1 MEFVMIISDAL
12 LDKINEDPISV
23 CLEVCQ
29 LSNHPTNRAD
39 PDAQLEVCLFLGAM
53 VDGGILDFQGDIPRP
68 EDGKIHRAVSTN
80 FIGAVQA
87 QIEALKR
94 RESAISFQR
103 EVENRFKQ
111 VIKNGFGYDFSEAD
125 VSRVQTLINELRTL
139 LTADSSL
146 DDDHKRRLLLRLEK
160 LQKELHKRV
169 SDLSNFYNLMG
180 DAGVAL
186 GKLGKDAK
194 PLVDRITEILQIG
207 WKAQARAEKLPSS
220 ADNPMIGHEGEV
232 PKLE

>member
-1 MEFVMIISDAL
+1 MIISDEL
-12 LDKINEDPISV
+12 LDRVNEDPISV
-23 CLEVCQ
+23 CLEVCKLANS
-29 LSNHPTNRAD
+29 LSNRSD
-39 PDAQLEVCLFLGAM
+39 SKVQLEACLFLGA
-53 VDGGILDFQGDIPRP
+53 VIDGGLLDYQGEIPRP
-68 EDGKIHRAVSTN
+68 EDGQIQKAIATN
-80 FIGAVQA
+80 FFATVQS
-87 QIEALKR
+87 QIEALIKH
-94 RESAISFQR
+94 ESAISLQR
-103 EVENRFKQ
+103 GFENRFKQ
-111 VIKNGFGYDFSEAD
+111 IIKSSFGYDFSEAD
-125 VSRVQTLINELRTL
+125 VSRVQTLIDELRKL

-220 ADNPMIGHEGEV
+220 ADNPMIGHDGEV

>member
-1 MEFVMIISDAL
+1 MIISNEL
-12 LDKINEDPISV
+12 LKRVDEDPINV
-23 CLEVCQ
+23 CLEVCR
-29 LSNHPTNRAD
+29 LSNTPANRSD
-39 PDAQLEVCLFLGAM
+39 SDSQLEICLFLGAM
-53 VDGGILDFQGDIPRP
+53 IDGGLLPYIGQIPRP
-68 EDGKIHRAVSTN
+68 EDGKIHKVISTN
-80 FIGAVQA
+80 FIGDVQS
-87 QIEALKR
+87 QIEVILKR
-94 RESAISFQR
+94 DSAISKQR
-103 EVENRFKQ
+103 ELENRFSQ
-111 VIKNGFGYDFSEAD
+111 IIKSGFGYDFSEAD
-125 VSRVQTLINELRTL
+125 VSRVQTLINELREL
-139 LTADSSL
+139 LTKDSSL

-194 PLVDRITEILQIG
+194 PMVDRITEILQIG

-220 ADNPMIGHEGEV
+220 ADNPMIGHDGEV

>member
-1 MEFVMIISDAL
+1 MIISDAL
-12 LDKINEDPISV
+12 LDRVNEDPISV

-29 LSNHPTNRAD
+29 LSNHTSHRSD
-39 PDAQLEVCLFLGAM
+39 SEAQLEVCLFLVAM
-53 VDGGILDFQGDIPRP
+53 VEGGLLDYQGDIPRP
-68 EDGKIHRAVSTN
+68 EDGKIHRAISSN
-80 FIGAVQA
+80 FIATVQS
-87 QIEALKR
+87 QIEALKK

-103 EVENRFKQ
+103 EMENRFKQ
-111 VIKNGFGYDFSEAD
+111 VIKSGFGYDFSEAD

-146 DDDHKRRLLLRLEK
+146 DDDHKRRLLFRLEK

-194 PLVDRITEILQIG
+194 PLVDRISEILQIG

-220 ADNPMIGHEGEV
+220 ADNPMIGHDGEV

>member
-1 MEFVMIISDAL
+1 MIISDAL
-12 LDKINEDPISV
+12 LDRVNEDPISV

-29 LSNHPTNRAD
+29 LASHHANKLD
-39 PDAQLEVCLFLGAM
+39 SDAQLEVCLFLAA
-53 VDGGILDFQGDIPRP
+53 VIDGGLLDYQGDIPRP
-68 EDGKIHRAVSTN
+68 EDGKIHRVTSNN
-80 FIGAVQA
+80 FVATVQS
-87 QIEALKR
+87 QIEAIVK

-103 EVENRFKQ
+103 EAENRFKQ
-111 VIKNGFGYDFSEAD
+111 IIKSGFGYDFSEAD
-125 VSRVQTLINELRTL
+125 VNRVQTLINELRTL

-146 DDDHKRRLLLRLEK
+146 DDDHKRRLLNRLEA

-169 SDLSNFYNLMG
+169 SDLSNFYHLIG
-180 DAGVAL
+180 DAGVAV

-194 PLVDRITEILQIG
+194 PFVDRIAEILQIG

-220 ADNPMIGHEGEV
+220 ADNPMIGHDGEV

>member
-1 MEFVMIISDAL
+1 MIISEAL
-12 LDKINEDPISV
+12 LDRVNEDPISV
-23 CLEVCQ
+23 CLEACR
-29 LSNHPTNRAD
+29 LANHPIHELD
-39 PDAQLEVCLFLGAM
+39 SDAQLEVCLFLGA
-53 VDGGILDFQGDIPRP
+53 VIDGGLLDYQGDIPRP
-68 EDGKIHRAVSTN
+68 EDGKIHRVASNN
-80 FIGAVQA
+80 FIADVQSHV
-87 QIEALKR
+87 EALIK

-103 EVENRFKQ
+103 EAENRFKQ
-111 VIKNGFGYDFSEAD
+111 IIKSGFGYDFSEAD
-125 VSRVQTLINELRTL
+125 VSRVQTLIDELRKL

-146 DDDHKRRLLLRLEK
+146 DEDHKRRLLLRLEK
-160 LQKELHKRV
+160 LQAELHKRV

-220 ADNPMIGHEGEV
+220 ADNPMIGHDGEV